1 MKNLIACPQRYTSRS
16 LTSPIGSFE
25 MTMRFIASSLSFR

>member
-1 MKNLIACPQRYTSRS
+1 MKNLIVCPQRYTSRS

-25 MTMRFIASSLSFR
+25 MTALFVAL